1 MAAPQNGPVEITR
14 TVADLGGMTA
24 PRYEEMTGE
33 ELAQTVAD
41 LSGMS
46 LEEVKTDGVQTSLVA
61 LHLSG
66 GVPEDRQDLIRLA
79 TGESFVRPT
88 TFHRATPD
96 SNAPGVLVLDVPLE
110 SMTGPQRIDAAMG
123 IRSSNANA
131 SQAAR
136 PSVAPALAAPA
147 ENVPPEST
155 HLMRE
160 TLFPHKLSRN
170 GPVNREV
177 SNALNKMDCGI
188 DVRKTWND
196 LDKYV
201 TLEDTEEMT
210 KIETYA
216 KGMAR
221 KLHEAQVDLA
231 EAVFKREWSEEC
243 PILSL
248 LMPGTR
254 SGGLSGCRF
263 DHPDER
269 SNGWASALQLRS
281 PTHTVAATVPRL
293 WYRAPKEWAMQAMWS
308 QAQQWQDD
316 GDGWEEWHGYYAEDE
331 WPEQAPPEVLEDLSH
346 AEFDD
351 PAIREALQA
360 ERAAESMAAEAALGN
375 C

>member
-1 MAAPQNGPVEITR
+1 MPCGMRSIICPECFFWSSLYATVAQTALADAMAAPQNGPIEITR

-61 LHLSG
+61 LHMSG

-79 TGESFVRPT
+79 TGESFVRQT
-88 TFHRATPD
+88 VFHRVTPD
-96 SNAPGVLVLDVPLE
+96 PNAPGVLVLDVPLE

-131 SQAAR
+131 K

-147 ENVPPEST
+147 ERTETATSSSNARLPNATKELENVPPEST

-210 KIETYA
+210 KIETY
-216 KGMAR
+216 
-221 KLHEAQVDLA
+221 E
-231 EAVFKREWSEEC
+231 KR
-243 PILSL
+243 
-248 LMPGTR
+248 
-254 SGGLSGCRF
+254 
-263 DHPDER
+263 
-269 SNGWASALQLRS
+269 NGPQTA
-281 PTHTVAATVPRL
+281 
-293 WYRAPKEWAMQAMWS
+293 
-308 QAQQWQDD
+308 
-316 GDGWEEWHGYYAEDE
+316 
-331 WPEQAPPEVLEDLSH
+331 
-346 AEFDD
+346 
-351 PAIREALQA
+351 
-360 ERAAESMAAEAALGN
+360 
-375 C
+375 